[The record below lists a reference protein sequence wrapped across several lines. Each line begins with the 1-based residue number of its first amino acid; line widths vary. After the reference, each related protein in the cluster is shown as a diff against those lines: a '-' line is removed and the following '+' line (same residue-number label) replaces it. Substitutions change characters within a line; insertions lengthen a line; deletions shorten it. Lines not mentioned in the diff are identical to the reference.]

1 MLDGS
6 VRQRHGYEEVYSWDI
21 PDGFV
26 LGHMPDGSVRQRHGY
41 EEVYS
46 WDIPDGFVLG
56 HP

>member
-1 MLDGS
+1 MPDGS
-6 VRQRHGYEEVYSWDI
+6 VRQRHSYEEVYSWDI